1 MKQVLLFSLIFFVY
15 QTARTQPSDR
25 IYTRQEYITMYQD
38 DAVKE
43 MHRAGIPASITMA
56 QALLESGDGNSPL
69 ARYANNHFG
78 IKCHD
83 WTGAT
88 FIQDDDHRNECFRKY
103 GDPYESY
110 QDHSEFLKNR
120 PRYAFLFS
128 LKSTDY
134 KGWAHGLKKAGY
146 ATNPKYPEM
155 LIKII
160 EENALHELDVHDHL
174 PEKKIHQPKLEKSN
188 KSLAR
193 QIEVDHDYNV
203 MMHENRIPYIVAKSG
218 DTPERIAK
226 EFDMAP
232 WEITKYNDLGK
243 TRTIHDGDIIFIKPK
258 RKSNKIQGLH
268 VAEKGE
274 DLWMISQRY
283 GIKLKKLMSMNGLE
297 KGDTLKPG
305 DKIKLKR

>member
-1 MKQVLLFSLIFFVY
+1 MKRTGLILVCALYQSLM
-15 QTARTQPSDR
+15 AQPSDR
-25 IYTRQEYITMYQD
+25 IYTRQEYISMYQD

-43 MHRAGIPASITMA
+43 MHRAGIPASITIA

-83 WTGAT
+83 WTGAK
-88 FIQDDDHRNECFRKY
+88 FIQDDDTRNECFRKY
-103 GDPYESY
+103 SDPYDSY

-120 PRYAFLFS
+120 PRYGFLFS
-128 LKSTDY
+128 LKPTDY
-134 KGWAHGLKKAGY
+134 KGWAKGLKKAGY

-160 EENALHELDVHDHL
+160 EENGLHELDIHERI
-174 PEKKIHQPKLEKSN
+174 PENKLHQPKLEKPA
-188 KSLAR
+188 KPIAR
-193 QIEVDHDYNV
+193 QIEMGHDYSV
-203 MMHENRIPYIVAKSG
+203 QMHENHIPYVIAKAG

-232 WEITKYNDLGK
+232 WEIAKYNDLGK
-243 TRTIHDGDIIFIKPK
+243 NASLHEGDIVFMKPK
-258 RKSNKIQGLH
+258 RKSNKKQGLH

-274 DLWMISQRY
+274 DLWMISQKY
-283 GIKLKKLMSMNGLE
+283 GIKLKKLMSINGLE
-297 KGDTLKPG
+297 KGDTLKAG
-305 DKIKLKR
+305 DKIKLK